1 MVVEMSKKIIIIG
14 LIILVVIGIYT
25 SGILKGNEEQHIL
38 ISDNSNNPIVTI
50 NLTGKWLPMEYGR
63 YDEHNTENS
72 FTYIKAFNLNDTKQ
86 KEYFT
91 EIVNICKD
99 SSKIHDNKYGD
110 YYKIGTEKELQQKM
124 IHTFYDNGLRIK
136 TTNFYVAY
144 TSDEATNTAVVI
156 YTTAGALAPELINKV
171 QFHKTND
178 HVVLT

>member
-1 MVVEMSKKIIIIG
+1 MSKKIIIIG

-38 ISDNSNNPIVTI
+38 ISDDNNKPVVTI

-72 FTYIKAFNLNDTKQ
+72 FTFIKAFNLSNTTQ
-86 KEYFT
+86 KDNFA
-91 EIVNICKD
+91 EIVNLCAG
-99 SSKIHDNKYGD
+99 SSKIHDDKYGD

-124 IHTFYDNGLRIK
+124 IHSFYDNGLRIK

-144 TSDEATNTAVVI
+144 TSDEATNTGVVV

-171 QFHKTND
+171 QFHKTSD
-178 HVVLT
+178 PV